1 MISSSSLVLALA
13 LCLIVVVS
21 PALAISAAERAAA
34 PACGTP
40 ATIPAIPS
48 SGLNARYRGAVFYPG
63 ETSFSSVKWFPFT
76 PNCNVTAGTP
86 APTPASTSIAGY
98 SLRVNSF
105 ATSDT
110 NPNFRGV
117 GSEAFLLTSF
127 FGILPIAHYG
137 DISLKIGN
145 GTEGHNNGNP
155 PEMINLVTNSIN
167 NATIQYA
174 LLSMPVI
181 QFKNGVVVGLSL
193 NVIYPKL
200 PDNYAQL
207 NSRLA
212 ETFYDQY
219 YTLVVEGNM
228 WIITEYATGNVRA
241 SGFFDS
247 VPCSNILPGVPNP
260 TVCNGIPN

>member
-1 MISSSSLVLALA
+1 MLALA

-34 PACGTP
+34 ASCGNP
-40 ATIPAIPS
+40 ATIPATPA
-48 SGLNARYRGAVFYPG
+48 SGLNVRYRGAVSYPG
-63 ETSFSSVKWFPFT
+63 GPSFSSVKWFPFT
-76 PNCNVTAGTP
+76 PNCNVTISTP
-86 APTPASTSIAGY
+86 APAPTSTSIAGY
-98 SLRVNSF
+98 SLKVNSF
-105 ATSDT
+105 VASDT

-127 FGILPIAHYG
+127 FGILPIVPYG

-145 GTEGHNNGNP
+145 GTEGQHNGNP
-155 PEMINLVTNSIN
+155 PEMINLITNSIN
-167 NATIQYA
+167 NATINYA

-200 PDNYAQL
+200 PDQYDQL
-207 NSRLA
+207 NARLA
-212 ETFYDQY
+212 ATSYDQY
-219 YTLVVEGNM
+219 YTLAVEGNI
-228 WIITEYATGNVRA
+228 WVITEYATGNVRA

-260 TVCNGIPN
+260 SVCNGIPN